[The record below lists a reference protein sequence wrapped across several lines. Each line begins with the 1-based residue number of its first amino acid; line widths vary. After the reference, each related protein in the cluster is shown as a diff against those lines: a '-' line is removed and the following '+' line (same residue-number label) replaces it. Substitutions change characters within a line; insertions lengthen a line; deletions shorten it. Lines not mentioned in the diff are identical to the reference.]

1 MVSGESSMTS
11 DEYDTPLPPQ
21 RTHAVAE
28 SVRGRRMRPARQT
41 GVRRWL
47 LRPAVVLVASGLAV
61 GCGSSTPAYCT
72 AGSQLK
78 TSVHDLGNVD
88 LTKNGL
94 GSLKT
99 ALGKVQASAKTF
111 ASEAK
116 SAFAPQATALRNSLS
131 GLQAAIKAAQGQ
143 PSLTAVQA
151 IVSSVTQVKT
161 SAGNLQKAISGKC
174 Q

>member
-1 MVSGESSMTS
+1 
-11 DEYDTPLPPQ
+11 
-21 RTHAVAE
+21 
-28 SVRGRRMRPARQT
+28 MRPACRA
-41 GVRRWL
+41 GIRRRL
-47 LRPAVVLVASGLAV
+47 LLPAVVLVLSSLAA

-88 LTKNGL
+88 VTKNGL
-94 GSLKT
+94 GSMKT

-151 IVSSVTQVKT
+151 IVSSLTQVKT
-161 SAGNLQKAISGKC
+161 SASSLQHAISGKC